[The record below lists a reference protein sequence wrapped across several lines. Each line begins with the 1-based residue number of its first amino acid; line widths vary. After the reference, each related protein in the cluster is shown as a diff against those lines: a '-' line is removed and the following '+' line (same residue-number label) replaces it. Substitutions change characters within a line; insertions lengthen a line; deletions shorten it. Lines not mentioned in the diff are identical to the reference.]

1 MQRTLHARPKRRL
14 RRFGLRR
21 QPRKVSSAKRPL
33 MRARSPRPAPLR
45 MRRRASCARWQI
57 AWPRLSRTELIQVA
71 QAGRPGDPRERE
83 QDIFENL
90 SKICLCGGAAGSWDR
105 PAMFS
110 KIFQKFA
117 CVNRDLP
124 CQNLPLLK
132 ENPYKG
138 QVPEHVQQ
146 SGAFVVSLE
155 ARSWCQRQSSARPH

>member
-1 MQRTLHARPKRRL
+1 ML
-14 RRFGLRR
+14 
-21 QPRKVSSAKRPL
+21 
-33 MRARSPRPAPLR
+33 
-45 MRRRASCARWQI
+45 
-57 AWPRLSRTELIQVA
+57 
-71 QAGRPGDPRERE
+71 RPGDPP
-83 QDIFENL
+83 ENL
-90 SKICLCGGAAGSWDR
+90 SKNCLCGERLGAGPPCR
-105 PAMFS
+105 VFS